1 MDFFAKHWGDLASA
15 VGLAVSIIG
24 FWYAI
29 WLARQA
35 RTAAEQAR
43 DAAEGARER
52 IFSLDTIKELTTA
65 RMALSE
71 IIRLQ
76 RLNTPNVPWDIVL
89 ERYESA
95 RDSLVRCA
103 EGLGVPDAQR
113 QSIGEAIALLSIMIV
128 DIEQACIEE
137 DPGRL
142 NTVRF
147 NHRLSTQRD
156 ELERARIAIE
166 RAET

>member
-1 MDFFAKHWGDLASA
+1 MFFDKHWGDLASV
-15 VGLAVSIIG
+15 VGLVVSVVG

-35 RTAAEQAR
+35 RNAAEQAR
-43 DAAEGARER
+43 DAAEAARDR
-52 IFSLDTIKELTTA
+52 IFSLDTIKDLTA
-65 RMALSE
+65 AKMSLNE

-76 RLNTPNVPWDIVL
+76 RLSARNVPWDIVL
-89 ERYESA
+89 ERYGSS

-103 EGLGVPDAQR
+103 ESLGVPDAQR
-113 QSIGEAIALLSIMIV
+113 QSIGEAVALLGIMV
-128 DIEQACIEE
+128 EDIDTARVEE
-137 DPGRL
+137 DPGQL
-142 NTVRF
+142 DMVRF
-147 NHRLSTQRD
+147 NRSLSTVID

>member
-1 MDFFAKHWGDLASA
+1 
-15 VGLAVSIIG
+15 
-24 FWYAI
+24 
-29 WLARQA
+29 
-35 RTAAEQAR
+35 
-43 DAAEGARER
+43 
-52 IFSLDTIKELTTA
+52 
-65 RMALSE
+65 MALNE

-76 RLNTPNVPWDIVL
+76 RLNALNVPWDIVL
-89 ERYESA
+89 ERYGSA

-103 EGLGVPDAQR
+103 EGLGVPEAQR

-128 DIEQACIEE
+128 EIETAWIEE

-142 NTVRF
+142 NTVGL
-147 NHRLSTQRD
+147 NQNLSAQMD